1 MSFKLAFRNVRRSI
15 KDYAVYFLTLTF
27 GVCLFYV
34 FSALDDQSAIQ
45 FLARNNNPNVEA
57 IFVLVGVFSTFVA
70 VVLAGLILYAN
81 QFLMKR
87 RKRELGTYALL
98 GMPTGKVARLLVT
111 ETLLIGLCALVSGV
125 ALGILG
131 SWALDKLTVAMFL
144 AAPEEIFSFN
154 LSWKA
159 AGRTAAYFGV
169 IFLIVMAFTSLSVS
183 RSKLIDLIRSGRTNE
198 EVSRR
203 PLAMSVAL
211 FLLGCVTL
219 GTAYAIL
226 LTRGLLRIDLL
237 WFIMLGLGTV
247 GTFLIF
253 RSLSGFLLRLT
264 RGHKGYYKGL
274 NMFVLRQWSGKVHT
288 NCASNTVISILILLA
303 IGVTACSVGLN
314 DTITA
319 SVGNQTPYDLTVLN
333 YGREGAYE
341 NADIPQLFRD
351 AGLDTDA
358 CFAGV
363 ESVTVYYNDPELT
376 GMPAAGYYAVVALSD
391 YNRLMAGRGLP
402 VLESVD
408 KPLRTPNAI
417 VNGPAADGV
426 AVVPDDMIS
435 QLTPR
440 RQMVNITYAGNVSKV
455 DDLVRMTLDEAEDF
469 TGGLE
474 IMMNYKLDNYYDLI
488 GAKIL
493 VLYMGLYLGLVFLL
507 TAAAVLALQQLS
519 QAADNAQR
527 YELLSKLGAPRAMR
541 RGALMR
547 QVALAFLL
555 PLALGTIH
563 AFVGMKAA
571 NEVIQ
576 TMGRVD
582 SVHSSLLTAGLL
594 LVIYGGYFLATCLGA
609 WRAVEEKGR

>member
-57 IFVLVGVFSTFVA
+57 IFVLVGVFSAFVA

-159 AGRTAAYFGV
+159 AGKTAAYFGV

-341 NADIPQLFRD
+341 NADIPQLFQD

-376 GMPAAGYYAVVALSD
+376 GMPAAGYYAVVTLSD

-417 VNGPAADGV
+417 ANGPAADGV

-435 QLTPR
+435 RLTPR

-469 TGGLE
+469 TGGLD

-541 RGALMR
+541 RGALIR

-576 TMGRVD
+576 AMGRVD

-594 LVIYGGYFLATCLGA
+594 LVIYGGYFLATCFGA

>member
-57 IFVLVGVFSTFVA
+57 IFVLVGVFSAFVA

-159 AGRTAAYFGV
+159 AGKTAAYFGV

-417 VNGPAADGV
+417 ANGPAADGV

-435 QLTPR
+435 RLTPR

-469 TGGLE
+469 TGGLD

-541 RGALMR
+541 RGALIR

-576 TMGRVD
+576 AMGRVD